1 MEPKNYIVKSIA
13 GDYATLLRTDTSGED
28 EILVAR
34 ALLPLDIDEGTSL
47 HWENLEYTII
57 S

>member
-1 MEPKNYIVKSIA
+1 MEPKDYIVKSIA
-13 GDYATLLRTDTSGED
+13 GDYAILLRTDISEED

-57 S
+57 